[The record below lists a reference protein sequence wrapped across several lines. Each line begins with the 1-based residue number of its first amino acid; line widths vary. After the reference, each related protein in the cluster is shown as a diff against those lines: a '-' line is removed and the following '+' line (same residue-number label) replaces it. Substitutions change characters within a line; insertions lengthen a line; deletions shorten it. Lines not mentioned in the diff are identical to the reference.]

1 MSTTDANGA
10 NGDLEVLLDYLR
22 RSRGFDFTGYK
33 RTSLSRRIEKRMQ
46 AVGADGYL
54 GYLDHLEVDP
64 EEFTHLF
71 NTILI
76 NVTSFFR
83 DPPAWEYLGSEI
95 LPRLAADKREG
106 EPIRVW
112 SAGCASGEEA
122 YTLAMAIAEALGP
135 EAVKERVKIYA
146 TDVDEDA
153 LNQARQARY
162 TAKQVEGVPPELLE
176 RYFERNGEGYVFSK
190 ELRRSVIFGRHDLI
204 QDAPIS
210 RIDLLVCRNTMMYLN
225 SDTQS
230 HVLARFS
237 FALREGGY
245 LFLGKAEMLLAHSN
259 MFTSVDL
266 KRRVFRKVPGATL
279 RERLM
284 VLTDAGERQAA
295 NPVPRE
301 ERIRDA
307 ALEAST
313 EAQIVVD
320 ATGYLTMANGR
331 ARALFDLRPE
341 DMGRPFQDLEI
352 SYRPLE
358 LRSKI
363 QQAYVERRP
372 SPVHEVEWPARSG
385 EVAHL
390 EVRVVPLTDANQV
403 LLGASVSFTDV
414 TRSRRYKEEL
424 EHANQGLEDA
434 YAELQSTN
442 EELETTNEEL
452 QSTVEELETTNEEL
466 QSTNEELETM
476 NEEMQSTNEELQT
489 INDELGQRTTELNQL
504 NAFLE
509 SIWAGLGGAV
519 AVLDPDLRVLVWN
532 RGSEDLW
539 GLRQE
544 EVQGQH
550 FLNLDIGLPVDQVR
564 PALRASMS
572 GQNGTQT
579 IMVEATNRRGKPVQ
593 VRVSC
598 SPLVGDHDDIHG
610 VILVVE
616 ERGAALAPSSG

>member
-1 MSTTDANGA
+1 VSADDA
-10 NGDLEVLLDYLR
+10 NGDLEVLLDHLR

-54 GYLDHLEVDP
+54 GYLDDLEVDP

-76 NVTSFFR
+76 NITGFFR
-83 DPPAWEYLGSEI
+83 NPPAWEYPRAEI
-95 LPRLAADKREG
+95 LPLLAAERRDG

-112 SAGCASGEEA
+112 SAGCSSGEEA
-122 YTLAMAIAEALGP
+122 YTLAMAMAEALGP
-135 EAVKERVKIYA
+135 EAVREQVKIYA

-176 RYFERNGEGYVFSK
+176 RYFERNSHGYVFSK

-210 RIDLLVCRNTMMYLN
+210 RIDLLVCRNTLMYLN
-225 SDTQS
+225 ADTQS
-230 HVLARFS
+230 RVLARFN

-245 LFLGKAEMLLAHSN
+245 LFLGKAEMLLAHPEL
-259 MFTSVDL
+259 FAAVDL
-266 KRRVFRKVPGATL
+266 KRRVFRKPPGATL
-279 RERLM
+279 RERLL
-284 VLTDAGERQAA
+284 VLTDAGERHGA
-295 NPVPRE
+295 NPGPRE
-301 ERIRDA
+301 DRIRDT
-307 ALEAST
+307 ALEAGT
-313 EAQIVVD
+313 GAQIVVD
-320 ATGYLTMANGR
+320 AAGYLVMANHR

-341 DMGRPFQDLEI
+341 DIGRPFQDLEL

-372 SPVHEVEWPARSG
+372 SPVHEVEWPGGG
-385 EVAHL
+385 EVAYL
-390 EVRVVPLTDANQV
+390 EVQVVPLTDDDQV
-403 LLGASVSFTDV
+403 LLGANVSFTDV

-442 EELETTNEEL
+442 EEL
-452 QSTVEELETTNEEL
+452 
-466 QSTNEELETM
+466 
-476 NEEMQSTNEELQT
+476 QT
-489 INDELGQRTTELNQL
+489 INDELAQRTTELNQL

-539 GLRQE
+539 GVRQE

-550 FLNLDIGLPVDQVR
+550 FLNLDIGLPLDKVR

-572 GQNGTQT
+572 GDDGTQT
-579 IMVEATNRRGKPVQ
+579 VKVEATNRRGKPID
-593 VRVSC
+593 VRVTC
-598 SPLVGDHDDIHG
+598 SPLVGDHKDVHG
-610 VILVVE
+610 VIMVVE
-616 ERGAALAPSSG
+616 ERPDGEPAEQRG

>member
-1 MSTTDANGA
+1 MAEPRADH
-10 NGDLEVLLDYLR
+10 DLETLLDYLR

-33 RTSLSRRIEKRMQ
+33 RTSLSRRIDKRMQ
-46 AVGADGYL
+46 AVGADSYL

-64 EEFTHLF
+64 EEFTQLF

-83 DPPAWEYLGSEI
+83 DPPTWEFLSGEV
-95 LPRLAADKREG
+95 LPKLVAAKGDDG
-106 EPIRVW
+106 PIRIW

-122 YTLAMAIAEALGP
+122 YSLAMMTAEAMGP
-135 EAVKERVKIYA
+135 DGTRERVKIYA
-146 TDVDEDA
+146 TDVDEEA
-153 LNQARQARY
+153 LNQARRARY
-162 TAKQVEGVPPELLE
+162 TPRQVESVPPELLA
-176 RYFERNGEGYVFSK
+176 RYFEDNGQGYVFSK
-190 ELRRSVIFGRHDLI
+190 DLRRSVIFGRHDLI

-210 RIDLLVCRNTMMYLN
+210 RIDLLVCRNTLMYLN
-225 SDTQS
+225 SETQS

-245 LFLGKAEMLLAHSN
+245 LALGKAEMLLAHSDL
-259 MFTSVDL
+259 FTPVDL

-284 VLTDAGERQAA
+284 VLTDAGDRKPATPGPRQ
-295 NPVPRE
+295 
-301 ERIRDA
+301 ERIRSA
-307 ALEAST
+307 ALEASA
-313 EAQIVVD
+313 EAEIVVD
-320 ATGYLTMANGR
+320 VGGQLAIVNAK
-331 ARALFDLRPE
+331 ARRLFNLGADDL
-341 DMGRPFQDLEI
+341 GRPFQDLEL

-363 QQAYVERRP
+363 QQVYAERLP
-372 SPVHEVEWPARSG
+372 SPILDVEWPNGAG

-390 EVRVVPLTDANQV
+390 EVQITPLVDDQQV
-403 LLGASVSFTDV
+403 LLGAGISFADV

-489 INDELGQRTTELNQL
+489 INDELGERTTELNQL

-532 RGSEDLW
+532 HGSEDLW
-539 GLRQE
+539 GVRQD

-550 FLNLDIGLPVDQVR
+550 FLSLDIALPVDQVH
-564 PALRASMS
+564 PALRQAMTAEDGSHS
-572 GQNGTQT
+572 TVVQ
-579 IMVEATNRRGKPVQ
+579 ATNRRGKSIRC
-593 VRVSC
+593 RVTC
-598 SPLVGDHDDIHG
+598 SPLVGTDRIVRG
-610 VILVVE
+610 TIVVVVE
-616 ERGAALAPSSG
+616 EPDPAPKTS

>member
-1 MSTTDANGA
+1 VAEAEGTQ
-10 NGDLEVLLDYLR
+10 DLEVLLDYLR

-33 RTSLSRRIEKRMQ
+33 RASLSRRIDKRMQ
-46 AVGADGYL
+46 VVGVDSYL
-54 GYLDHLEVDP
+54 SYLDHLEVDP
-64 EEFTHLF
+64 DEFTQLF

-76 NVTSFFR
+76 NVTGFFR
-83 DPPAWEYLGSEI
+83 DPPAWELVRGEI
-95 LPRLAADKREG
+95 LPQLLASKPAS
-106 EPIRVW
+106 EPIRIW

-122 YTLAMAIAEALGP
+122 YSLAMITADLMGL
-135 EAVKERVKIYA
+135 EAVRERVKIYA
-146 TDVDEDA
+146 TDVDEEA

-162 TAKQVEGVPPELLE
+162 TARQVEGVPPELLS
-176 RYFERNGEGYVFSK
+176 RYFEGNGQGYVFSK
-190 ELRRSVIFGRHDLI
+190 DLRRSVIFGRHDLI

-210 RIDLLVCRNTMMYLN
+210 RIDLLVCRNTLMYLN
-225 SDTQS
+225 SETQS

-245 LFLGKAEMLLAHSN
+245 LLLGKAEMLLAHAN
-259 MFTSVDL
+259 LFTSVDL

-279 RERLM
+279 RDRL
-284 VLTDAGERQAA
+284 LALADTSERQLAGIA
-295 NPVPRE
+295 PRE
-301 ERIRDA
+301 ERIHSA
-307 ALEAST
+307 ALNASA
-313 EAQIVVD
+313 EAQVVVD
-320 ATGYLTMANGR
+320 AGGSLAVANRR
-331 ARALFDLRPE
+331 ARTLFNLGD
-341 DMGRPFQDLEI
+341 DDVGRPFQDLEI
-352 SYRPLE
+352 SYLPLE

-363 QQAYVERRP
+363 QQVYVERRP
-372 SPVHEVEWPARSG
+372 SPMYEAELPTKAGDIV
-385 EVAHL
+385 HL
-390 EVRVVPLTDANQV
+390 EVQVIPLIDEQQL
-403 LLGASVSFTDV
+403 LLGAAVSFADV

-489 INDELGQRTTELNQL
+489 INDELGIRTTELNQL

-532 RGSEDLW
+532 HGSENLW
-539 GLRQE
+539 GVRQE

-550 FLNLDIGLPVDQVR
+550 FLNLDIGLPVDQIR
-564 PALRASMS
+564 PALRRAM
-572 GQNGTQT
+572 NGPDNGSEQT
-579 IMVEATNRRGKPVQ
+579 VVQATNRRGRAIRC
-593 VRVSC
+593 RVTC
-598 SPLVGDHDDIHG
+598 SPLVGDDKSVHV
-610 VILVVE
+610 VIVIVVE
-616 ERGAALAPSSG
+616 EPEEEPAAR

>member
-1 MSTTDANGA
+1 MSTTGGDGG

-33 RTSLSRRIEKRMQ
+33 RTSLGRRIERRMQ
-46 AVGADGYL
+46 TVGADSYL

-83 DPPAWEYLGSEI
+83 DPPAWEYLSAEI
-95 LPRLAADKREG
+95 LPKLAADKRDD

-135 EAVKERVKIYA
+135 EVVRERVKIYA

-153 LNQARQARY
+153 LNEARQARY
-162 TAKQVEGVPPELLE
+162 TDKHVDGVPPELLE
-176 RYFERNGEGYVFSK
+176 RYFERNGQGDGQGYVFSK

-210 RIDLLVCRNTMMYLN
+210 RIDLLVCRNTLMYLN

-230 HVLARFS
+230 NVLARFS

-259 MFTSVDL
+259 LFTAVDL

-284 VLTDAGERQAA
+284 VLAEAGERQ
-295 NPVPRE
+295 PGSPGPRE
-301 ERIRDA
+301 DRIRDA
-307 ALEAST
+307 ALEAGT
-313 EAQIVVD
+313 DAQIVVD
-320 ATGYLTMANGR
+320 AAGFLVMANTR
-331 ARALFDLRPE
+331 ARALFDLGA
-341 DMGRPFQDLEI
+341 DDLGRPFQDLEL

-363 QQAYVERRP
+363 QQAYLERRP
-372 SPVHEVEWPARSG
+372 SPVHEVEWPARGG
-385 EVAHL
+385 EVTHL
-390 EVRVVPLTDANQV
+390 EVQVVPLTDGNQV
-403 LLGASVSFTDV
+403 LLGASVSFVDV

-489 INDELGQRTTELNQL
+489 INDELAQRTAELNRL

-550 FLNLDIGLPVDQVR
+550 FLNLDIGLPVDKVR
-564 PALRASMS
+564 PALRTSMS
-572 GQNGTQT
+572 GRNGTQT
-579 IMVEATNRRGKPVQ
+579 ILMEATNRRGKPIR

-598 SPLVGDHDDIHG
+598 SPLVGDHEDIHG
-610 VILVVE
+610 VILVIE
-616 ERGAALAPSSG
+616 ERG

>member
-1 MSTTDANGA
+1 MRTTQHD
-10 NGDLEVLLDYLR
+10 GDLEVLLDYLR

-46 AVGADGYL
+46 TVGADGYL

-83 DPPAWEYLGSEI
+83 DPPAWEYLAAEI

-106 EPIRVW
+106 DPIRVW

-122 YTLAMAIAEALGP
+122 YTLAMVMADALGP
-135 EAVKERVKIYA
+135 QAVRERVKIYA
-146 TDVDEDA
+146 TDIDEDA

-162 TAKQVEGVPPELLE
+162 TAKQVEAVPPELLE
-176 RYFERNGEGYVFSK
+176 RYFERNDQGYVFSK
-190 ELRRSVIFGRHDLI
+190 ELRRLVIFGRHDLI

-230 HVLARFS
+230 HVLAHFS

-259 MFTSVDL
+259 LFTSVDL
-266 KRRVFRKVPGATL
+266 KRRVFRKIPGATL

-284 VLTDAGERQAA
+284 VLADGGDRQAGS
-295 NPVPRE
+295 PGPRE

-307 ALEAST
+307 AIEAGT

-320 ATGYLTMANGR
+320 AAGFLVMANSR
-331 ARALFDLRPE
+331 ARALFDLRP
-341 DMGRPFQDLEI
+341 DDIGRPFQDLEL

-363 QQAYVERRP
+363 QQAYLDRRP
-372 SPVHEVEWPARSG
+372 SPVHEIEWPTRGG
-385 EVAHL
+385 EVTHL
-390 EVRVVPLTDANQV
+390 EVQVVPLADADQV
-403 LLGASVSFTDV
+403 LGASVSFVDI

-489 INDELGQRTTELNQL
+489 INDELGKRTTELNQL

-509 SIWAGLGGAV
+509 SIWAGLSGAV

-544 EVQGQH
+544 EVQGQY
-550 FLNLDIGLPVDQVR
+550 FLNLDMGLPVDKVR

-572 GQNGTQT
+572 GQDGTQT
-579 IMVEATNRRGKPVQ
+579 VMVEATNRRGKTVQ

-598 SPLVGDHDDIHG
+598 SPLVGDHEDIHG
-610 VILVVE
+610 VILVAE
-616 ERGAALAPSSG
+616 ER

>member
-1 MSTTDANGA
+1 VAEPRTEQ
-10 NGDLEVLLDYLR
+10 DLEILLDYLR

-33 RTSLSRRIEKRMQ
+33 RTSLTRRIDKRMQ
-46 AVGADGYL
+46 VVGAGSYL
-54 GYLDHLEVDP
+54 HYLDHLEVDP

-76 NVTSFFR
+76 NVTGFFR
-83 DPPAWEYLGSEI
+83 DPPTWEFLSAEI
-95 LPRLAADKREG
+95 LPKLVAAKGD
-106 EPIRVW
+106 EPIRIW

-122 YTLAMAIAEALGP
+122 YSLAMATAEALGP
-135 EAVKERVKIYA
+135 DVTRERVKIYA

-162 TAKQVEGVPPELLE
+162 TPKQVEGVPPELLE
-176 RYFERNGEGYVFSK
+176 RYFEGNGGGYVFSK
-190 ELRRSVIFGRHDLI
+190 DLRRSVIFGRHDLI

-210 RIDLLVCRNTMMYLN
+210 RIDLLVCRNTLMYLN
-225 SDTQS
+225 AETQS

-245 LFLGKAEMLLAHSN
+245 LLLGKAEMLLAHSDL
-259 MFTSVDL
+259 FTPVDL
-266 KRRVFRKVPGATL
+266 RRRVFRKVPGATL

-284 VLTDAGERQAA
+284 VLTDAGDRQPA
-295 NPVPRE
+295 NPGARE
-301 ERIRDA
+301 ERIRNA
-307 ALEAST
+307 ALEASP

-320 ATGYLTMANGR
+320 AGGHLAVANAK
-331 ARALFDLRPE
+331 ARRLFNLGPD
-341 DMGRPFQDLEI
+341 DIGRPFQDLEL

-363 QQAYVERRP
+363 QQVYAERRP
-372 SPVHEVEWPARSG
+372 LPIHEVEWPAAGG
-385 EVAHL
+385 ETAHL
-390 EVRVVPLTDANQV
+390 EVQITPLSDDQQA
-403 LLGASVSFTDV
+403 LLGTSIGFADV
-414 TRSRRYKEEL
+414 TRSHRYKEEL

-489 INDELGQRTTELNQL
+489 INDELAERTAELNQL

-519 AVLDPDLRVLVWN
+519 VVLDPDLRVLVWN
-532 RGSEDLW
+532 HGSEDLW
-539 GLRQE
+539 GVRQE

-564 PALRASMS
+564 PALREAMS
-572 GQNGTQT
+572 AEDGSHSTVIQ
-579 IMVEATNRRGKPVQ
+579 ATNRRGKSIRC
-593 VRVSC
+593 RVTC
-598 SPLVGDHDDIHG
+598 SPLVGTDKIVRG
-610 VILVVE
+610 TIVVVVE
-616 ERGAALAPSSG
+616 EPDPPPATG